1 LEVTE
6 VGEITEE
13 HTENELEE
21 GERTQEKNQGAQEY
35 QEEEATPSARRGIVR
50 SGPGTHK
57 SIPPTR
63 AEIIRGDVRGITHRT
78 THDHNA
84 R

>member
-35 QEEEATPSARRGIVR
+35 QEEEATPLGEKGNSQKR
-50 SGPGTHK
+50 
-57 SIPPTR
+57 TR
-63 AEIIRGDVRGITHRT
+63 YT
-78 THDHNA
+78 
-84 R
+84 

>member
-1 LEVTE
+1 VARGRGYPRGIYRRHGDVRKANLEVTE

-35 QEEEATPSARRGIVR
+35 QEEEATPPRREG
-50 SGPGTHK
+50 
-57 SIPPTR
+57 
-63 AEIIRGDVRGITHRT
+63 E
-78 THDHNA
+78 
-84 R
+84 